1 MARASEGSVRDS
13 ISLLDRA
20 LVFQSL
26 KPEQTLQDS
35 DIRKMLG
42 LADKSKLIKLL
53 KYVFEGN
60 QNDGLKLL
68 RELIEEGL
76 DAKNFL
82 NDILELIYLFN
93 RRINLGPIEKEL
105 FISDSELE
113 LIDQASDGLN
123 VQDLGLFWQ
132 LTLKTIED
140 LNIVSNENITLEM
153 YLMQLMHIRSIEDKY
168 SDTDILDNGIGKNLP
183 EEKITN
189 DKKKNFKP
197 SGIVKEQLKNMNQ
210 VKTFTKN
217 EIENKLKTEDTKN
230 LKINSFS
237 DLIKITEIKKEIE
250 LKYDLERN
258 VKLSKFEDGKI
269 DINFNENL
277 NKNFIKKLSQSLYDW
292 TGKRWIISLSKEEN
306 LKTYH
311 QIKIDKK
318 DEIFDKEKQSEAF
331 KEVIKNFPDAKLI
344 DVGTEDE

>member
-1 MARASEGSVRDS
+1 
-13 ISLLDRA
+13 
-20 LVFQSL
+20 
-26 KPEQTLQDS
+26 
-35 DIRKMLG
+35 
-42 LADKSKLIKLL
+42 
-53 KYVFEGN
+53 
-60 QNDGLKLL
+60 
-68 RELIEEGL
+68 
-76 DAKNFL
+76 
-82 NDILELIYLFN
+82 
-93 RRINLGPIEKEL
+93 
-105 FISDSELE
+105 
-113 LIDQASDGLN
+113 
-123 VQDLGLFWQ
+123 
-132 LTLKTIED
+132 
-140 LNIVSNENITLEM
+140 
-153 YLMQLMHIRSIEDKY
+153 
-168 SDTDILDNGIGKNLP
+168 
-183 EEKITN
+183 
-189 DKKKNFKP
+189 
-197 SGIVKEQLKNMNQ
+197 MNQ